1 MARTEEVEYQGK
13 FLLRDGKGA
22 LVKHCAA
29 FPPRR
34 QCSRDEKMSDPE
46 YLKYFRNLR
55 TDTRFVVVSNREPW
69 MHEQNSHRLKV
80 TKPASGMVAGIEPI
94 IRALGGTWVAHGSA
108 AADRLAVDGQDHVF
122 LPPRSREYML
132 RRVWLTYRE
141 EEGYYYG
148 ISNRA
153 LWPLC
158 HMVYTRPTFSRTDWE
173 IYRDVNQRFCE
184 AVLEEIGTHQ
194 AIIFI
199 QDYHLALLPRLLKD
213 KRPDLKIVLFWH
225 IPWPNR
231 EVFGIFPWG
240 EELLD
245 GMLAADILGF
255 QIQYHG
261 HNFLNTVDR
270 LTGTTVDDERSLV
283 RRGDRTTHVRA
294 YPISVD
300 YKQICHD
307 AGSTKVLKRMAEF
320 QKKVGDHGAEPWLL
334 VGADRLDYTK
344 GIPERIRG
352 YELLLKQHPELRT
365 RVTYLQL
372 AAPSRTHIDDYRNLG
387 EHLDALVDRVNW
399 QYQTEDW
406 LPIHFLKSHHD
417 YFSVLAA
424 YRMAHAVIVSS
435 LHDGMNL
442 VAKEFV
448 SARTD
453 GDGTLILSQ
462 YTGASRELTEAIL
475 VNPYDTQAL
484 ADSMYESFTMS
495 EPERRNRMTGLRS
508 QVEQNDVFRWGK
520 KIISDIM
527 AL

>member
-1 MARTEEVEYQGK
+1 MPDA
-13 FLLRDGKGA
+13 
-22 LVKHCAA
+22 
-29 FPPRR
+29 
-34 QCSRDEKMSDPE
+34 E
-46 YLKYFRNLR
+46 YLKYFRTLQ
-55 TDTRFVVVSNREPW
+55 TDARFVVVSNREPW
-69 MHEQNSHRLKV
+69 MHEQISHRLKV

-108 AADRLAVDGQDHVF
+108 PADRLAVDEKDHVF
-122 LPPRSREYML
+122 LPPNSREYML
-132 RRVWLTYRE
+132 RRVWLTRRE

-158 HMVYTRPTFSRTDWE
+158 HMAYTRPAFSQTDWN
-173 IYRDVNQRFCE
+173 IYRDVNKRFCD
-184 AVLEEIGTHQ
+184 AVLEEIGQ
-194 AIIFI
+194 DKAIVFI

-213 KRPDLKIVLFWH
+213 RRPELRIVLFWH
-225 IPWPNR
+225 IPWPDP
-231 EVFGIFPWG
+231 EVFRIFPWG
-240 EELLD
+240 QELLE
-245 GMLAADILGF
+245 GMLGANILGF
-255 QIQYHG
+255 HIRH
-261 HNFLNTVDR
+261 HCDNFL
-270 LTGTTVDDERSLV
+270 TTVEPLTKTEVDYGMSQV
-283 RRGDRTTHVRA
+283 CSNGGHITHIRA

-300 YKQICHD
+300 YQQIVHD
-307 AGSTKVLKRMAEF
+307 AVSPEVVRKMAGFRERLGNHGSR
-320 QKKVGDHGAEPWLL
+320 PWIM

-352 YELLLKQHPELRT
+352 YELMLKQHPELQAK
-365 RVTYLQL
+365 VTYLQL
-372 AAPSRTHIDDYRNLG
+372 AAPSRTAIDDYK
-387 EHLDALVDRVNW
+387 HLNEELDDLVDGVNR
-399 QYQTEDW
+399 QYRTDGW
-406 LPIHFLKSHHD
+406 LPIHYLKCHHD

-453 GDGTLILSQ
+453 GDGALILSQ
-462 YTGASRELTEAIL
+462 HTGASRELTDAIL

-484 ADSMYESFTMS
+484 ADSMYAAYTMS
-495 EPERRNRMTGLRS
+495 EVERRSRMAGLRC

-520 KIISDIM
+520 KIFSDII

>member
-1 MARTEEVEYQGK
+1 MPDTK
-13 FLLRDGKGA
+13 
-22 LVKHCAA
+22 
-29 FPPRR
+29 
-34 QCSRDEKMSDPE
+34 
-46 YLKYFRNLR
+46 YLKYLRNLQ
-55 TDTRFVVVSNREPW
+55 TDARFVVVSNREPW

-80 TKPASGMVAGIEPI
+80 IKPASGMVAGIEPI

-108 AADRLAVDGQDHVF
+108 SGDRLAVDEKDHVF
-122 LPPRSREYML
+122 LPPRSREYLL
-132 RRVWLTYRE
+132 RRVWLTRRE

-158 HMVYTRPTFSRTDWE
+158 HMVYTRPIFSRTDWD
-173 IYRDVNQRFCE
+173 IYRDVNQRFCD
-184 AVLEEIGTHQ
+184 AVLEEIGQ
-194 AIIFI
+194 DKAIIFI
-199 QDYHLALLPRLLKD
+199 QDYHLALLPRFLKN

-231 EVFGIFPWG
+231 EVFRIFPWG

-255 QIQYHG
+255 HIQYHC
-261 HNFLNTVDR
+261 HNFLSTADR
-270 LTGTTVDDERSLV
+270 LTETAVDYGCSRA
-283 RRGDRTTHVRA
+283 RRGNHETHVRA

-307 AGSTKVLKRMAEF
+307 AGSAKVLKKMEDFR
-320 QKKVGDHGAEPWLL
+320 KKVGNHGSQPWLM

-352 YELLLKQHPELRT
+352 YELMLKQHPELRT

-387 EHLDALVDRVNW
+387 EHLDALVDAVNW

-424 YRMAHAVIVSS
+424 YRMAQAVIVSS

-453 GDGTLILSQ
+453 GDGTLILSK

-484 ADSMYESFTMS
+484 ADSMYEAFTMS
-495 EPERRNRMTGLRS
+495 EGERRNRMAGLRG
-508 QVEQNDVFRWGK
+508 QVKQNDVFLWGK
-520 KIISDIM
+520 KILGDIM
-527 AL
+527 TL